1 MLVVSSISKTDCHDL
16 AEILLKV
23 ALNTITLITL
33 IEENGRDLSSPLFL
47 VRLVLLY
54 ILVILVDDK
63 HALLCFLE
71 KMLKIPKSQQE
82 DVNRR
87 TTDNDQKKRGKRANN
102 DLHNITRIT
111 KI

>member
-1 MLVVSSISKTDCHDL
+1 LRQVGGLFPGTPVSSINKTDHHDIIK
-16 AEILLKV
+16 ILLKV
-23 ALNTITLITL
+23 ALNAINKPTQ
-33 IEENGRDLSSPLFL
+33 RKQ
-47 VRLVLLY
+47 LLNFQY
-54 ILVILVDDK
+54 EIDDK

-87 TTDNDQKKRGKRANN
+87 TTDNDQKKKGKRANN

>member
-1 MLVVSSISKTDCHDL
+1 
-16 AEILLKV
+16 V
-23 ALNTITLITL
+23 ALNAINKPTQ
-33 IEENGRDLSSPLFL
+33 RKQ
-47 VRLVLLY
+47 LLNFQY
-54 ILVILVDDK
+54 EIDDK

-71 KMLKIPKSQQE
+71 KILKIPKSQQE

-87 TTDNDQKKRGKRANN
+87 TTDNDQKKKGKRANN